1 MKLMNDSLIVL
12 SPTPEITRV
21 DDTVYDLVLFTTED
35 AWSDRIWNKTRRWR
49 DMVELYHKHYS
60 FQAVY
65 FTRNPMIIDM
75 FSNTSV
81 KIVSEFELTRFNLPV
96 ITNMFMI
103 VSKMYDALYYGYVNA
118 DILLEYTVFDA
129 LKFLQM
135 SVKKGDLYPQHELAG
150 RVYEKS
156 YDSIP
161 SSFHDLDSLKYFFN
175 SLTVSPRTRRNH
187 GSAVGLSI
195 QLHHRITLSFLVSLF
210 LL

>member
-1 MKLMNDSLIVL
+1 MNNSVITL

-35 AWSDRIWNKTRRWR
+35 SWNGRIENKTHRWR

-81 KIVSEFELTRFNLPV
+81 KIVTEFELTPFNLPV

-103 VSKMYDALYYGYVNA
+103 VSKMYDALYYGYLNA

-129 LKFLQM
+129 LKFLQK
-135 SVKKGDLYPQHELAG
+135 SVERGELYPRHELAG

-156 YDSIP
+156 YDTIP
-161 SSFHDLDSLKYFFN
+161 YSFPNLDSLKSFFGN
-175 SLTVSPRTRRNH
+175 LSISIRTRRNH
-187 GSAVGLSI
+187 GSAVSLSI
-195 QLHHRITLSFLVSLF
+195 RLQHRTILSSLVSLS

>member
-1 MKLMNDSLIVL
+1 MNNSVITL

-35 AWSDRIWNKTRRWR
+35 SWNGRIENKIHRWR

-65 FTRNPMIIDM
+65 FTRNPMIINM

-81 KIVSEFELTRFNLPV
+81 KIVTEFELTRFNLPV

-103 VSKMYDALYYGYVNA
+103 VSKMYDALYYGYLIA

-129 LKFLQM
+129 LKFLQK
-135 SVKKGDLYPQHELAG
+135 SVERGELYPRHELAG

-156 YDSIP
+156 YDTIP
-161 SSFHDLDSLKYFFN
+161 YSFPNLDSLKLFFGN
-175 SLTVSPRTRRNH
+175 LSISIRTRRNH

-195 QLHHRITLSFLVSLF
+195 RLHHRTILSSLVSLS